1 MIQTAYPSEMAQNF
15 WTAIFAW
22 TTCFLITIAVSLAT
36 TAHEERSLEGL
47 VYSLTKMPTDE
58 GLAWYQRPGPL
69 GLVILAMVAALNVLF
84 W

>member
-1 MIQTAYPSEMAQNF
+1 MAQNF

-22 TTCFLITIAVSLAT
+22 SACFLITIAVSLAT
-36 TAHEERSLEGL
+36 RAHDERSLEGL

-58 GLAWYQRPGPL
+58 GVAWYRRPAPL
-69 GLVILAMVAALNVLF
+69 GAVILALVAALNILF